1 MTSPIATGAR
11 RVVAVTGASAG
22 VGRAIVRAFAADG
35 ADVGLIARNREA
47 LQAARREVEAQ
58 GGRAL
63 VCVADV
69 ADPQQVGAA
78 AAAIEEALG
87 PIDVWVNNAMVTVVS
102 PVSRLAPEE
111 VRRVTEVSYLGAVY
125 GTMAALERMR
135 TRDRGIIIQIGSALA
150 YRAIPL
156 QAPYCGA
163 KFALRGFTDALRTE
177 LLHEGSHVRLT
188 MLQLPA
194 VNTPQFD
201 WCRTHMARVPRPVSP
216 VFQPELV
223 AQCVLWASRRSRREV
238 TIGWP
243 ALKAIWGNKLLP
255 ALADRYL
262 ARTGYDAQMAE
273 SAGSAQR
280 PDNLWHAPAGDAG
293 AHGRFG
299 AEARP
304 GSVQVWLDRHRL
316 GIGIAV
322 LGVLAAMAARR
333 LRGAA
338 DSTGKR
344 PRGGRLQS

>member
-1 MTSPIATGAR
+1 VSAAR

-47 LQAARREVEAQ
+47 LEAARREVEAL

-78 AAAIEEALG
+78 AAAIEQSLG
-87 PIDVWVNNAMVTVVS
+87 PIEVWVNNAMVTVVS
-102 PVSRLAPEE
+102 PVSQLAPEE

-135 TRDRGIIIQIGSALA
+135 TRDRGIVIQIGSALA

-163 KFALRGFTDALRTE
+163 KFALRGFTDALRSE

-201 WCRTHMARVPRPVSP
+201 WCRTHMPRVPRPVSP

-223 AQCVLWASRRSRREV
+223 ARCALWASRRSRREV

-243 ALKAIWGNKLLP
+243 ALKGIWGNKLLP
-255 ALADRYL
+255 ALADWYL
-262 ARTGYDAQMAE
+262 ARSGYEAQMGA
-273 SAGSAQR
+273 SAVSEQR

-293 AHGRFG
+293 AHGRFD
-299 AEARP
+299 AEAR
-304 GSVQVWLDRHRL
+304 SHSIQVWLDRHRL
-316 GIGIAV
+316 GIGVAA
-322 LGVLAAMAARR
+322 LGVLAAMAAHR
-333 LRGAA
+333 LRGA
-338 DSTGKR
+338 
-344 PRGGRLQS
+344 RGVKGNRLQS